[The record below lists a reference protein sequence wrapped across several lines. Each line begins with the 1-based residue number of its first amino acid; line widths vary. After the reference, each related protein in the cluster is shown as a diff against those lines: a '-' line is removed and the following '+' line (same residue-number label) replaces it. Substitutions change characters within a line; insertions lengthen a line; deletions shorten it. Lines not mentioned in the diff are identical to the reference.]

1 MASTRP
7 EYNDKIIEA
16 NLLAPVAY
24 LKNATSTMY
33 KSLAYF
39 YTPLKRMAEV
49 LHLYKF
55 TIYNQLLK
63 DIVQLVCRK
72 SADST
77 PLGCKLT
84 LSVFDSNQ
92 INCTSLPF
100 ILVNTPAGVAF
111 RQGVHYIQSVR
122 SGGFNKFDFDDKKTN
137 RKIYGSDTPPA
148 YELSKI
154 TAPVNLYYSND
165 DDTAAVE
172 NVMLLKSQ
180 LPNIRSSYLVPI
192 DDFKH
197 VDFIYSRYLRKA
209 LNDEL
214 VSTIKKAN
222 MNH

>member
-7 EYNDKIIEA
+7 EYNNKIIEA

-24 LKNATSTMY
+24 MRNTTSTMY
-33 KSLAYF
+33 KSFAYF

-55 TIYNQLLK
+55 TIYNPLLK
-63 DIVQLVCRK
+63 DIVELVCRK

-84 LSVFDSNQ
+84 LSVFASNQ
-92 INCTSLPF
+92 INCTSLPL
-100 ILVNTPAGVAF
+100 ILANTPAGVAF

-154 TAPVNLYYSND
+154 IAPVNLYYSNN
-165 DDTAAVE
+165 DDTAAVS

-180 LPNIRSSYLVPI
+180 LPNIKSSYLVPI
-192 DDFKH
+192 NDFKH

-209 LNDEL
+209 LNENL
-214 VSTIKKAN
+214 VNTINKAN
-222 MNH
+222 MNN